1 MMTRRVR
8 NRVLRYGLVGA
19 FALAGV
25 LLFLLATASAN
36 TERFAQHYSL
46 LLTLN
51 AIIAVAML
59 GVIAYLLVRLWQRRR
74 AKVFGTALTARL
86 VLLFALMAIVPGTLV
101 YTVSVQFLSRSI
113 ESWFNVKVE
122 KSLESGI
129 VLARATLD
137 AMLQDVTARTRLMA
151 LELADVPEASAGPLL
166 NRMME
171 QTGLAE
177 AAMFTAN
184 GRLIASAG
192 APAARLRPDLPEP
205 QVMRQ
210 AAQGRGHAVV
220 ESAVSKSGDGAKA
233 EEKTSLRLRVVAPI
247 TARALGAEPR
257 MIQVLQP
264 VPEQLT
270 AAAEN
275 VQAGYRDYSELSL
288 SRTGLRNIYTV
299 TLTLT
304 LLLALFAAIAAA
316 FYLSSRLAAPLS
328 LLAQG
333 TEAVAQGDFSPID
346 EIAGSDELG
355 VLTQSFSRMTRQ
367 LDDARANVG
376 QKQSQLE
383 SAKAYVENIL
393 ASLSAGVLVLD
404 AEMKLATAN
413 QSAEAILGFDAQSAQ
428 WQAFGGLPGLD
439 AFSAEI
445 AEAFAREGA
454 KTWQRQIE
462 FKRAIEAGTES
473 PRLAAPFGG
482 SADTVQRTL
491 LVRGTRLD
499 VGGKPGHLIVC
510 DDISALVSAQ
520 RSAAWGEVARR
531 LAHEIKNPLTPI
543 QLSAERLQ
551 MKLASKLTGTD
562 ADMLSR
568 GTATIVNQ
576 VGAMKRMVDEF
587 RDYARTPPAVLTEL
601 DLNAL
606 VREVLGLYENAAAPP
621 RAELGAALPH
631 VLGDAEQ
638 LRQVIHNLLQNAED
652 AVAALETPQVTISTE
667 LNAAPAAAAAVTG
680 AVSGAIT
687 HTGGAASGNTSST
700 AGKVSVTLTVS
711 DNGTGFAPQLIAR
724 AFEPYV
730 TTKAKGTGLG
740 LAIVKK
746 IIDDHRGSIE
756 LGNGQNGG
764 ACVVITLPTTVAARQ
779 HTNEAA

>member
-1 MMTRRVR
+1 MNRSVH
-8 NRVLRYGLVGA
+8 NRVLRYGLVAA

-51 AIIAVAML
+51 AVIAVAML
-59 GVIAYLLVRLWQRRR
+59 GVVGFLLVRLWLRRR
-74 AKVFGTALTARL
+74 AKVFGTGLTARL
-86 VLLFALMAIVPGTLV
+86 TLLFALMAIVPGTLV

-122 KSLESGI
+122 KSLESSI
-129 VLARATLD
+129 TLARSTLD

-151 LELADVPEASAGPLL
+151 LELADVPESSTGPLL
-166 NRMME
+166 ARMME
-171 QTGLAE
+171 QTGLTE
-177 AAMFTAN
+177 AVLFTAS

-192 APAARLRPDLPEP
+192 ASSARLMPDLPDA
-205 QVMRQ
+205 QIIRQ
-210 AAQGRGHAVV
+210 AAQGRGHAAV
-220 ESAVSKSGDGAKA
+220 ESAVSKSGEGVKA
-233 EEKTSLRLRVVAPI
+233 EEKTALRMRVVAPI
-247 TARALGAEPR
+247 AARALGVEPR
-257 MIQVLQP
+257 MLQVLQP

-270 AAAEN
+270 ASAEN
-275 VQAGYRDYSELSL
+275 VQAGYRDYAELSL
-288 SRTGLRNIYTV
+288 SRKGLRDIYTV

-316 FYLSSRLAAPLS
+316 FYFSSRLAAPLS

-346 EIAGSDELG
+346 EIAGTDELG

-376 QKQSQLE
+376 QKQTQLE

-393 ASLSAGVLVLD
+393 ASLTAGVLVLD
-404 AEMKLATAN
+404 DGMKLATAN
-413 QSAEAILGFDAQSAQ
+413 QSAEAILGFDAQEAQ
-428 WQAFGGLPGLD
+428 WQPFSGLPGL
-439 AFSAEI
+439 APFAAEVV
-445 AEAFAREGA
+445 EAFARDGG

-462 FKRAIEAGTES
+462 FTRPGAVDGE
-473 PRLAAPFGG
+473 P
-482 SADTVQRTL
+482 VQRSL

-499 VGGKPGHLIVC
+499 VGGKSGHLIVC

-551 MKLASKLTGTD
+551 MKLGNKLSGAD
-562 ADMLSR
+562 ADLLTR
-568 GTATIVNQ
+568 GTNTIVNQ
-576 VGAMKRMVDEF
+576 VSSMKRMVDEF
-587 RDYARTPPAVLTEL
+587 RDYARTPPAVIAEL

-606 VREVLGLYENAAAPP
+606 VCEILGLYENTAAPP
-621 RAELGAALPH
+621 QARLAPALPH

-652 AVAALETPQVTISTE
+652 AVAARDAPEVSIETVAIASAKGALQDVQLIVT
-667 LNAAPAAAAAVTG
+667 
-680 AVSGAIT
+680 
-687 HTGGAASGNTSST
+687 
-700 AGKVSVTLTVS
+700 
-711 DNGTGFAPQLIAR
+711 DNGGGFSGQIMAR

-730 TTKAKGTGLG
+730 TTKSKGTGLG

-746 IIDDHRGSIE
+746 IIDDHQGTIE
-756 LGNGQNGG
+756 LANGKRGG
-764 ACVVITLPTTVAARQ
+764 ARVVISLKRADTGTAQEPAAS
-779 HTNEAA
+779 AS